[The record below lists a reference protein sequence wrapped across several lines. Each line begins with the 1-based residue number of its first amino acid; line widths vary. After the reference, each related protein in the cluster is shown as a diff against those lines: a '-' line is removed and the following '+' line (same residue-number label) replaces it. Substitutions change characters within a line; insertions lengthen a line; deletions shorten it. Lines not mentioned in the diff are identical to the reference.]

1 MGYRRLQLSVFLL
14 IGLCLSPVPPVLA
27 EEDGLNDVK
36 MPLLREA
43 LRDSDALAQAWFRIR
58 AGDVAGARR
67 DLQALVRSDPRNPD
81 ALHLYGIAAAAA
93 GRQAASV
100 RALKKSVRIRPDGWV
115 GLHLTNLYLDAG
127 RLRPAERLVR
137 RLEESMGSNVQ
148 VRQARAFLL
157 VAQGELL
164 AARDR
169 FQSLE
174 ADEASAAAAAQLAA
188 LHGEL
193 GEDDEA
199 VVALLRAVE
208 RAPESSSYRRR
219 YFEALVRANDW
230 STLAESAAEP
240 EGQIVGGALHL
251 YYGGLAAL
259 ELRKRD
265 RGIQLL
271 QSLVSMPEAE
281 SVALAAAAALLYRTD
296 AWDAS
301 EAASRAFLDREPEE
315 AGLHHLLAM
324 SLSRQQR
331 ESEALAHYRRAA
343 ELRRKDADLQFALF
357 VSLCDLELVEE
368 LDDRMPRALRE
379 FREDLRFGKLAEQC
393 LPQDDE

>member
-1 MGYRRLQLSVFLL
+1 MK
-14 IGLCLSPVPPVLA
+14 
-27 EEDGLNDVK
+27 ND
-36 MPLLREA
+36 
-43 LRDSDALAQAWFRIR
+43 
-58 AGDVAGARR
+58 
-67 DLQALVRSDPRNPD
+67 
-81 ALHLYGIAAAAA
+81 
-93 GRQAASV
+93 
-100 RALKKSVRIRPDGWV
+100 
-115 GLHLTNLYLDAG
+115 
-127 RLRPAERLVR
+127 
-137 RLEESMGSNVQ
+137 VQ

-157 VAQGELL
+157 VAPGELL
-164 AARDR
+164 SARDR

-208 RAPESSSYRRR
+208 RAPESASYRRR
-219 YFEALVRANDW
+219 YFEALVRAKDW
-230 STLAESAAEP
+230 STLAASSAEP
-240 EGQIVGGALHL
+240 GGEILGGGLHL
-251 YYGGLAAL
+251 YYGGLAAF
-259 ELRKRD
+259 ELNERD
-265 RGIQLL
+265 RGIGLL
-271 QSLVSMPEAE
+271 RSLVSLSEAE

-296 AWDAS
+296 AWQES

-315 AGLHHLLAM
+315 PGLHHLLAM

-357 VSLCDLELVEE
+357 VSLCDLELVDE
-368 LDDRMPRALRE
+368 LEDRMPRALRE
-379 FREDLRFGKLAEQC
+379 FREDLRFEQLAGQC